1 MTTTTI
7 KYDFEP
13 AQPSPGD
20 DFEKFEER
28 LMNAAAKSDKR
39 GWSYAD
45 HMLGV
50 DEGGP
55 AGPAFPAANAALGMG
70 QEALPISSNPTW
82 CLAGP

>member
-1 MTTTTI
+1 MTTTTV

-39 GWSYAD
+39 GWSFAD
-45 HMLGV
+45 RMLGV
-50 DEGGP
+50 DEGGT
-55 AGPAFPAANAALGMG
+55 
-70 QEALPISSNPTW
+70 QERSTRDRHLHKPSQCDNKNTSKYILVAK
-82 CLAGP
+82 